1 MSEPSPPVAPP
12 AAPSEAGRGRII
24 AAHVLVVLASLLAVL
39 SLLAGYIRFQAFDDK
54 TFDQASAQ
62 LIADPEIRDQVATTL
77 VDQLYANVD
86 VQAQLEKALPAGQQR
101 LAGPLSAA
109 LRQLAYRSAQQLLAR
124 PRAQRAWV
132 VATAA
137 AHHRLLLLLDNK
149 GKYVHTNGGVV
160 VLDLRPLVIKVGD
173 QVAVI
178 GKLGAQLPP
187 GSARITIIRSNQLS
201 TVQKITKWL
210 KAAGAYLWIIT
221 LLVAA
226 AAVWLA
232 RGRRRR
238 MVREVALGAATAGLL
253 VIILRRLVGHYITT
267 HLVATES
274 VRPAVSDAWNILTR
288 LLADGAWTLFFMAL
302 IALAWA
308 WLAGETKTAG
318 SARRALAGKLVKPEL
333 AFGAVLAFMLLI
345 VWWGPTP
352 QTHRWYLLLAA
363 TVILALGVEA
373 LRRQTAREAAAPSP

>member
-1 MSEPSPPVAPP
+1 M
-12 AAPSEAGRGRII
+12 IT
-24 AAHVLVVLASLLAVL
+24 AHVLVVLASLLAVL
-39 SLLAGYIRFQAFDDK
+39 SLLAGYIRFQAFDDS
-54 TFDQASAQ
+54 TFNQASAQ
-62 LIADPEIRDQVATTL
+62 LIADPKIRDQVATTL

-86 VQAQLEKALPAGQQR
+86 VQAQLEQALPAGQKR
-101 LAGPLSAA
+101 LAGPLSAG

-132 VATAA
+132 IATAA

-149 GKYVHTNGGVV
+149 GTYVHTNGGVV

-178 GKLGAQLPP
+178 SKLGAELPP
-187 GSARITIIRSNQLS
+187 GTARITIIKSNQLS
-201 TVQKITKWL
+201 TVQKITRWL

-221 LLVAA
+221 LVVAA

-238 MVREVALGAATAGLL
+238 MVREVAIGAAAAGLL
-253 VIILRRLVGHYITT
+253 VVILRRLVGHYLTN
-267 HLVATES
+267 HLVTTES
-274 VRPAVSDAWNILTR
+274 IRPAVSDAWNILTR
-288 LLADGAWTLFFMAL
+288 LLADGAWTLFFTAL

-308 WLAGETKTAG
+308 WLAGETRSAL
-318 SARRALAGKLVKPEL
+318 SARRALAGKLAKPEL
-333 AFGAVLAFMLLI
+333 AFGAVVAFMVLI

-352 QTHRWYLLLAA
+352 QTHRWYLVLAA
-363 TVILALGVEA
+363 TAILALGVEA
-373 LRRQTAREAAAPSP
+373 LRRQTARESAAPGS

>member
-1 MSEPSPPVAPP
+1 M
-12 AAPSEAGRGRII
+12 I

-39 SLLAGYIRFQAFDDK
+39 SLLAGYIRYQAFDES

-62 LIADPEIRDQVATTL
+62 LIADPTIRDQVATTL

-86 VQAQLEKALPAGQQR
+86 VQSQLEKGLPARQQR

-109 LRQLAYRSAQQLLAR
+109 LRELAYRSGQQLLAR

-132 VATAA
+132 AATSV

-149 GKYVHTNGGVV
+149 GKYVHTNGGAV
-160 VLDLRPLVIKVGD
+160 VLDLRPLVIELGD
-173 QVAVI
+173 QFGVI

-187 GSARITIIRSNQLS
+187 GTARITIIKSNQLA

-210 KAAGAYLWIIT
+210 KAAGAYLWIIM

-238 MVREVALGAATAGLL
+238 MVREIAIGAAAAGLL
-253 VIILRRLVGHYITT
+253 VVILRRLVGHYITN

-288 LLADGAWTLFFMAL
+288 LLADGAWTLFFAAL

-308 WLAGETKTAG
+308 WLAGETSSG
-318 SARRALAGKLVKPEL
+318 RSARLALAGKLAKPEL
-333 AFGAVLAFMLLI
+333 AFGAVVAFIVLI

-352 QTHRWYLLLAA
+352 QTHRWYLVLAA

-373 LRRQTAREAAAPSP
+373 LRRQTAREPAAPGP